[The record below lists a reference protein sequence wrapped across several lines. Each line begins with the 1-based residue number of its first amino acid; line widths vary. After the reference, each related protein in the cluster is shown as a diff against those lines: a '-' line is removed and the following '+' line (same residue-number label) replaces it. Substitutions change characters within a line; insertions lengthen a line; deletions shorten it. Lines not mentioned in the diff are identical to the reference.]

1 MILLK
6 VYRKSSNLLF
16 AEMIIALLFF
26 IISFAV
32 IIRVFAAADGIE
44 REERRRGQAAILAQS
59 AAEAYSVSGNAEQS
73 VGMALGCEIAPAEGT
88 RGKSGLALGED
99 FLPSEGGEIT
109 LSFSE
114 ERNDSDAGCYSEL
127 TLVFSYQGEEF
138 YSLRCGAYIPTNGGW
153 PVLD

>member
-88 RGKSGLALGED
+88 RGLVLGED

-109 LSFSE
+109 LSFEE
-114 ERNDSDAGCYSEL
+114 ERSDSDAGCYSEL
-127 TLVFSYQGEEF
+127 TMVFSYQGEEF

-153 PVLD
+153 PVLA

>member
-6 VYRKSSNLLF
+6 AYRKSSNLLF

-32 IIRVFAAADGIE
+32 IIRVFAAAYGIE

-59 AAEAYSVSGNAEQS
+59 AAEAYSVSGSAERS
-73 VGMALGCEIAPAEGT
+73 VGMALGCDIAQSE
-88 RGKSGLALGED
+88 GKSGLALGED
-99 FLPSEGGEIT
+99 FLPSEDGEIT
-109 LSFSE
+109 LSFEE
-114 ERNDSDAGCYSEL
+114 ERSDSDAGCYSEL
-127 TLVFSYQGEEF
+127 LMVFSYQGEEF